1 MTPKFNCDNGGS
13 YGPEKLKELLDAFND
28 DYFHDNYVGDD
39 DCDDEIVDDID
50 PENSS
55 CHQHLLPSKIL

>member
-1 MTPKFNCDNGGS
+1 M
-13 YGPEKLKELLDAFND
+13 LLSIPND
-28 DYFHDNYVGDD
+28 DYNHDNYVGDD
-39 DCDDEIVDDID
+39 DYDDEIVDDID

>member
-1 MTPKFNCDNGGS
+1 MMTI
-13 YGPEKLKELLDAFND
+13 YV
-28 DYFHDNYVGDD
+28 HDNYVGDD
-39 DCDDEIVDDID
+39 DYDHEMDDDID